1 VGLLLCYNNIV
12 EGRRKVEVDHI
23 VNIGFESFVVKDRV
37 LAVLPVQ
44 SSAVRRLKQLGMET
58 GKVVNLT
65 FGKRTKA
72 LLITDSGHIIF
83 SFLPPKR
90 IIEKLFKN

>member
-1 VGLLLCYNNIV
+1 M
-12 EGRRKVEVDHI
+12 DHI

-37 LAVLPVQ
+37 LAVLPVA

-58 GKVVNLT
+58 RKIVNLT

>member
-1 VGLLLCYNNIV
+1 
-12 EGRRKVEVDHI
+12 VDYV
-23 VNIGFESFVVKDRV
+23 VNVGFESFVVRDRI
-37 LAVLPVQ
+37 LAVLPIE

-58 GKVVNLT
+58 GKIVNLT

-72 LLITDSGHIIF
+72 VLITDSGHVIF

-90 IIEKLFKN
+90 IIEKLFDN

>member
-1 VGLLLCYNNIV
+1 
-12 EGRRKVEVDHI
+12 VDYV
-23 VNIGFESFVVKDRV
+23 VNVGFESFVVRDRI
-37 LAVLPVQ
+37 LAVLPIE

-58 GKVVNLT
+58 GKIVNLT

-72 LLITDSGHIIF
+72 VLITDSGHVIF

-90 IIEKLFKN
+90 IIEKLFNN

>member
-1 VGLLLCYNNIV
+1 
-12 EGRRKVEVDHI
+12 VDRV
-23 VNIGFESFVVKDRV
+23 VNVGFESFVVRDRI
-37 LAVLPVQ
+37 LAVLPIE

-58 GKVVNLT
+58 GKIVNLT

-72 LLITDSGHIIF
+72 ILITDSGHIIF

-90 IIEKLFKN
+90 IIEKLFRN

>member
-1 VGLLLCYNNIV
+1 MDRV
-12 EGRRKVEVDHI
+12 
-23 VNIGFESFVVKDRV
+23 VNVGFESFVVRDRI
-37 LAVLPVQ
+37 LAVLPIE

-58 GKVVNLT
+58 GKIVNLT

-72 LLITDSGHIIF
+72 ILITDSGHIIF

-90 IIEKLFKN
+90 IIEKLFRN

>member
-1 VGLLLCYNNIV
+1 M
-12 EGRRKVEVDHI
+12 DHI

-65 FGKRTKA
+65 FGMRTKA

>member
-1 VGLLLCYNNIV
+1 
-12 EGRRKVEVDHI
+12 VDHV
-23 VNIGFESFVVKDRV
+23 VNVGFESFVVRDRI
-37 LAVLPVQ
+37 LAVLPIE

-58 GKVVNLT
+58 GKIVNLT

-72 LLITDSGHIIF
+72 ILITDSGHVIF

-90 IIEKLFKN
+90 IIEKLFMN